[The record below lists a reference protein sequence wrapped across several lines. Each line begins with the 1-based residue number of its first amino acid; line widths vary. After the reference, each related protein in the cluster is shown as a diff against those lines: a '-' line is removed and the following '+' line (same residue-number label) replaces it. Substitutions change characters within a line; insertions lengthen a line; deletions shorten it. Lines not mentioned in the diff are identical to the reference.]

1 MCSCGRRDR
10 HRRTLL
16 GGNAMDCGVMAVDE
30 ATGAHFLAKPFV
42 GATCCGLVVGCEGKL
57 AIAC

>member
-1 MCSCGRRDR
+1 MCSCGCRDR

-16 GGNAMDCGVMAVDE
+16 GGNAMDCGVMAVVE